1 VTAAA
6 PFDQRFA
13 LLDRDETIIID
24 KIYLSDPKNIEV
36 APFAIEG
43 LRLLRD
49 AGARLILLTNQSG
62 IARGYFSEETL
73 AAIHLRLREV
83 LAASAGGV
91 KGVRVASDFLMATR
105 QAIDYFRGR
114 QTKRRPCM

>member
-6 PFDQRFA
+6 PFDRRFG

-24 KIYLSDPKNIEV
+24 KIYLSDPKPAPGLVLDAMADFGFAREDV
-36 APFAIEG
+36 ALIGDGEA
-43 LRLLRD
+43 D
-49 AGARLILLTNQSG
+49 MAAAAAR
-62 IARGYFSEETL
+62 
-73 AAIHLRLREV
+73 
-83 LAASAGGV
+83 GV
-91 KGVRVASDFLMATR
+91 KGVRVAPNFLMAAR